1 MDPDK
6 TNPLKNPPEDVLK
19 AAAHLRAD
27 PSFQRILSW
36 VEQCERFLK
45 NRMTTVKDELQ
56 VRWDQ
61 GGTQVLSS
69 ISETLNYARDKLVQK
84 ESVKEVEGMKSHL
97 I

>member
-1 MDPDK
+1 MDLER

-36 VEQCERFLK
+36 IEVCEGYLK

-69 ISETLNYARDKLVQK
+69 ISENLKNARDRLTQQ
-84 ESVKEVEGMKSHL
+84 ESHKEVEGMKSHL
-97 I
+97 L

>member
-1 MDPDK
+1 MDPER

-36 VEQCERFLK
+36 IEVCEGYLK
-45 NRMTTVKDELQ
+45 NRITTVKDELQ

-69 ISETLNYARDKLVQK
+69 LSDTLGSARDKLIQK
-84 ESVKEVEGMKSHL
+84 DSLKEIEGMKSHL
-97 I
+97 L

>member
-1 MDPDK
+1 VKVTYGPGE
-6 TNPLKNPPEDVLK
+6 NQSSENPPEDVLK

-36 VEQCERFLK
+36 IEVCEGYLK
-45 NRMTTVKDELQ
+45 NRMTMVKDELQ

-69 ISETLNYARDKLVQK
+69 ISENLRYAPT
-84 ESVKEVEGMKSHL
+84 G
-97 I
+97 